1 MLKRICNIL
10 NTVIMVILLIIACIF
25 IVPKILGMDTL
36 AVLSGSM
43 EPNIPVGSIIVIDDV
58 RFEDL
63 KVNDVVTYSLSDSTL
78 VTHRVIDID
87 NDSQLIKTKGDANDV
102 DDGEPISFN
111 RIVGK
116 LVFSVPLLGYL
127 SIYMKTPLG
136 IAILCA
142 IIFVLILLNFLPGIF
157 DNEEKE

>member
-1 MLKRICNIL
+1 MK
-10 NTVIMVILLIIACIF
+10 
-25 IVPKILGMDTL
+25 
-36 AVLSGSM
+36 
-43 EPNIPVGSIIVIDDV
+43 
-58 RFEDL
+58 FEDL

-157 DNEEKE
+157 ENEEKE

>member
-58 RFEDL
+58 KFEDL